1 MKRSLPPSPPLPSLL
16 TALLAAASIA
26 HANEP
31 ATGAYKGDPAKGKEI
46 ALSVCGACHG
56 NDGNSATATNPK
68 LAGQHPEYQLK
79 QMKDFKVAAGK
90 DPGRSNHAMNN
101 LIAPY
106 DENQMADLAAYY
118 ASQIQS
124 GDQPKDPNIE
134 VGQRL
139 YRAGDRA
146 RGLPACSGCHGPAGA
161 GIPPLFPR
169 IGGQFADYIDL
180 QLRAFRDGTRA
191 NDPNKMMRMA
201 TSKMTDAEIAAVA
214 DYVAGLR

>member
-1 MKRSLPPSPPLPSLL
+1 MKRSPLPSPPLCSLL
-16 TALLAAASIA
+16 TALLAVPAIA

-31 ATGAYKGDPAKGKEI
+31 AKAAYKGDPAKGKGI
-46 ALSVCGACHG
+46 AFTVCGACHG

-79 QMKDFKVAAGK
+79 QMKDFKATAGK
-90 DPGRSNHAMNN
+90 DPERGNHAMNN
-101 LIAPY
+101 LIAAY

-118 ASQIQS
+118 ASQVQS
-124 GDQPKDPNIE
+124 GDQAKDPNIE

-146 RGLPACSGCHGPAGA
+146 KGLPACSACHGPAGA
-161 GIPPLFPR
+161 GIPPVFPR
-169 IGGQFADYIDL
+169 IAGQFSDYVEV
-180 QLRAFRDGTRA
+180 QLKAFRDGTRA
-191 NDPNKMMRMA
+191 NDPNGMMRMV
-201 TSKMTDAEIAAVA
+201 TGKMTEAEIKAVA

>member
-1 MKRSLPPSPPLPSLL
+1 MKRSLLPSPPPSFLL
-16 TALLAAASIA
+16 AALLAVASIA
-26 HANEP
+26 YANEP
-31 ATGAYKGDPAKGKEI
+31 PMGAYKGDPAKGKQI
-46 ALSVCGACHG
+46 AFTVCGACHG
-56 NDGNSATATNPK
+56 DDGNSATSTNPK

-124 GDQPKDPNIE
+124 GDQTKDPNIE
-134 VGQRL
+134 LGQKL

-146 RGLPACSGCHGPAGA
+146 RGLPACSGCRGPAGA

-169 IGGQFADYIDL
+169 IGGQFADYIEL
-180 QLRAFRDGTRA
+180 QLRAFRDGTRT
-191 NDPNKMMRMA
+191 NDPNRMMRMA
-201 TSKMTDAEIAAVA
+201 TSKMTDAEISAAA